1 MQDITNLIKE
11 DFGEGR

>member
-11 DFGEGR
+11 DFEEWR